1 MSVYLLNQVLVN
13 EGAEEPGSRQTE
25 VWISDVNGL
34 MRQLATGDR
43 SERCGRM
50 VREALGTGGK
60 RIRARLALL
69 ACGALGVSKQ
79 DAVCWAAAVEL
90 VHNATLVHDDIQNG
104 DTHRRGRE
112 TVWVKHGV
120 GQAINV
126 GDLMLVLPYQAL
138 DQMDAP
144 A

>member
-50 VREALGTGGK
+50 VR
-60 RIRARLALL
+60 
-69 ACGALGVSKQ
+69 
-79 DAVCWAAAVEL
+79 
-90 VHNATLVHDDIQNG
+90 
-104 DTHRRGRE
+104 
-112 TVWVKHGV
+112 
-120 GQAINV
+120 
-126 GDLMLVLPYQAL
+126 
-138 DQMDAP
+138 
-144 A
+144 